1 LPNTGAASAGSEV
14 SSRKRDLD
22 AVVGA
27 PAPRAQ
33 DVERGDPPR
42 SDLVV
47 RILSAVVL
55 APVALGAA
63 VLGGWPFVLLC
74 ALAAIGIWW
83 EWATLSAGSAARALV
98 AVGAGAL
105 AAAAIFLAFGWLGS
119 ALACLAGGAALVA
132 ALAPAAPA
140 RQGDRAWVGAGV
152 AYAGT
157 MLFAPVLL
165 RGDPQFGLLAIM
177 FLFAVVWTTDII
189 AYFAGRALGGARLAP
204 RLSPNK
210 TWSGAFGGAVGAVL
224 AAILFAASA
233 GIGGW
238 TILALVA
245 LGLSIAAQAG
255 DLFESAFKRRYGA
268 KDAGRLIPGHGGL
281 MDRLDGFIAAAL
293 AATILSLVRGG
304 VEAPARSLLVW

>member
-1 LPNTGAASAGSEV
+1 M
-14 SSRKRDLD
+14 
-22 AVVGA
+22 VGA

-33 DVERGDPPR
+33 EVEHGDPPR

-47 RILSAVVL
+47 RIVSAVVL

-105 AAAAIFLAFGWLGS
+105 AAAAIFLAFGWLGT

-132 ALAPAAPA
+132 ALARAAPV
-140 RQGDRAWVGAGV
+140 RQGDSWVGAGV

-165 RGDPQFGLLAIM
+165 RGDPQFGLLAII
-177 FLFAVVWTTDII
+177 FLFAVVWTTDIV

-204 RLSPNK
+204 LLSPNK
-210 TWSGAFGGAVGAVL
+210 TWSGALGGAVGAVL
-224 AAILFAASA
+224 AAILFAASV
-233 GIGGW
+233 GIGRSA
-238 TILALVA
+238 ILALVA

-293 AATILSLVRGG
+293 AATILGLVRGG
-304 VEAPARSLLVW
+304 VEAPARGLLVW

>member
-1 LPNTGAASAGSEV
+1 LPNTAAASAGSEV

-33 DVERGDPPR
+33 KVEHGDPPR
-42 SDLVV
+42 SDLVL
-47 RILSAVVL
+47 RIVSAVVL

-83 EWATLSAGSAARALV
+83 EWTTLSAGSAARALV

-105 AAAAIFLAFGWLGS
+105 AAAAIFLAFGWLGT

-140 RQGDRAWVGAGV
+140 RQGDSWVGAGV

-177 FLFAVVWTTDII
+177 FLFAVVWTTDIV

-204 RLSPNK
+204 LLSPNK
-210 TWSGAFGGAVGAVL
+210 TWSGALGGAVGAVF

-233 GIGGW
+233 GIGRSA
-238 TILALVA
+238 ILALAA

-293 AATILSLVRGG
+293 AATILGLVRGG
-304 VEAPARSLLVW
+304 VEAPARGLLVW

>member
-1 LPNTGAASAGSEV
+1 LPNTAAASAGSEV

-27 PAPRAQ
+27 PAPRARE
-33 DVERGDPPR
+33 VEHGDPPR

-47 RILSAVVL
+47 RIVSAVVL

-98 AVGAGAL
+98 AIGAGAL
-105 AAAAIFLAFGWLGS
+105 AAAAIFLAFGWLGT

-140 RQGDRAWVGAGV
+140 RQGDRTWVGAGV

-157 MLFAPVLL
+157 MLLAPVLL

-177 FLFAVVWTTDII
+177 FLFAVVWTTDIV
-189 AYFAGRALGGARLAP
+189 AYFAGRALGGAKLAP
-204 RLSPNK
+204 LLSPNK
-210 TWSGAFGGAVGAVL
+210 TWSGALGGAVGAVL

-233 GIGGW
+233 GIGRSA
-238 TILALVA
+238 ILALVA

-293 AATILSLVRGG
+293 AATILGLVRGG
-304 VEAPARSLLVW
+304 VEAPARGLLVW